1 MLKTLSETN
10 NQLALMDVQA
20 FAAQLKGTLIHPG
33 DANYEETRAVWNGM
47 IDKYPALIVRCMDAD
62 DVVTAVNFARSH
74 DILLSVRGGGH
85 NAAGFAT
92 NDGGLIIDLSLM
104 NDVQVDPEKQIARA
118 GGGTTIGDLD
128 RATQKYGLAVPMGVV
143 TETGI
148 AGLTLSGGY
157 GYMRNKYGLSC
168 DNLIA
173 AEVVTADGR
182 IITASETENSDLL
195 WGLRGGGGNFGIV
208 TAFEYR
214 AYPMGPEVMM
224 TAVFHDGRNAKEVL
238 QFWRDYSANAPDEV
252 ATLLAIGQFPPDAEV
267 FPEAVH
273 GLPFVLIVGV
283 YSGTPAEGQRI
294 MQPLR
299 EFRQPVVDF
308 SGVVPYLEAQ
318 QFFDEDYPAGEL
330 RYYWKSANLPA
341 LSDAAI
347 ERIVEHALTQPSP
360 LTTTDIWHVGGAIH
374 RVDENSAA
382 FVGRNAAFLFNVES
396 NWEDA
401 QDDETN
407 ISWSR
412 RFVEAMAEF
421 SDGSRYFN
429 FPGLHEEGDAVMRR
443 TFGEKYDRLVALK
456 TKYDPTNLFRLN
468 SNIKPHS

>member
-1 MLKTLSETN
+1 MLENIVKTNEQIDET
-10 NQLALMDVQA
+10 AVQA
-20 FAAQLKGTLIHPG
+20 FAVQLKGELIRPD
-33 DANYEETRAVWNGM
+33 DAAYDEARAIWNGM
-47 IDKYPALIVRCMDAD
+47 IDMHPAMIARCVDAN
-62 DVVTAVNFARSH
+62 DVVTAVNFARNH
-74 DILLSVRGGGH
+74 NILLSVRGGGH
-85 NAAGFAT
+85 NAAGYAT
-92 NDGGLIIDLSLM
+92 NDGGLVIDLSLM
-104 NDVQVDPEKQIARA
+104 NDVQVDPEKKTARV

-128 RATQKYGLAVPMGVV
+128 RATQKYGLAVPLGVV

-157 GYMRNKYGLSC
+157 GWMRNKYGLSC

-182 IITASETENSDLL
+182 IVTASESENSDLL

-208 TAFEYR
+208 TSFAYR
-214 AYPMGPEVMM
+214 AYPMGPDVWL
-224 TAVFHDGRNAKEVL
+224 TAVFHDGRHAQNVL
-238 QFWRDYSANAPDEV
+238 QQWRDYSLNAPDEV
-252 ATLLAIGQFPPDAEV
+252 ATLAAIGQFPPGAEA
-267 FPEAVH
+267 FPEKLH

-283 YSGTPAEGQRI
+283 YVGAPEEGQRV

-299 EFRQPVVDF
+299 DFHKPLVDF
-308 SGVVPYLEAQ
+308 SGITPYLEAQ
-318 QFFDEDYPAGEL
+318 QFFDEDYPSGEL
-330 RYYWKSANLPA
+330 RYYWKSANLPE

-360 LTTTDIWHVGGAIH
+360 LTTTDIWHVGGAI
-374 RVDENSAA
+374 RRIDENSAA
-382 FVGRNAAFLFNVES
+382 FVGRNASFLFNVES

-401 QDDETN
+401 EDDETN
-407 ISWSR
+407 IRWSR
-412 RFVEAMAEF
+412 QFVEAIGEF

-456 TKYDPTNLFRLN
+456 NKYDPTNLFRRN
-468 SNIKPHS
+468 SNIKPQS